1 MEQAK
6 YEDTNGRFMRIL
18 CVIPLRIESPRVDL
32 LAGVYICWGL
42 CYDGEIATAHERNT
56 IMDKLKLLTRPPC

>member
-18 CVIPLRIESPRVDL
+18 WHARRTNQRGSQMTQLIRVEDAAYPANETIADL
-32 LAGVYICWGL
+32 
-42 CYDGEIATAHERNT
+42 
-56 IMDKLKLLTRPPC
+56 